1 MVCGI
6 TLLDL
11 DHTDVLGDTI
21 EEIAWHKA
29 GICKPGSRV
38 VVGHQEYPETL
49 QVITKR
55 AEELGVSIICFG
67 KYHIKILYSMTQL
80 MEIFGQ

>member
-49 QVITKR
+49 QVISKR
-55 AEELGVSIICFG
+55 AEELGVSFR
-67 KYHIKILYSMTQL
+67 KNHIKKSFTHDSINVAFWS
-80 MEIFGQ
+80 

>member
-49 QVITKR
+49 QVISKR
-55 AEELGVSIICFG
+55 AEELGVSIIIYFG
-67 KYHIKILYSMTQL
+67 KTISKSFTA
-80 MEIFGQ
+80 